1 MNKEYISDNLIAVP
15 AEEELENIDALLRDF
30 ADEETAKVDFE
41 AIKARAFASARAKR
55 LQRKSVCASS
65 PMLRRRHACS
75 SASA

>member
-41 AIKARAFASARAKR
+41 AIKAS
-55 LQRKSVCASS
+55 LLV
-65 PMLRRRHACS
+65 
-75 SASA
+75 